1 MKCGGFSE
9 ERKNPFLVL
18 VAKSFPQ
25 VRKDW
30 GWGRIIPIAIG
41 VMSSVDRAGRG
52 KTSCSAAQARG
63 GARMK
68 TGISWPQVRLHN
80 PSLLPALHPAW
91 VPHPLCHLGQLWV
104 RRRPRSDPARSLGRL
119 LLHRAGMARSL
130 LLSCFHPEPGD
141 GPDQC
146 SCVLWHCSW
155 PNKHSCSTAGS
166 VLHTRVE
173 REPCGVAGVL
183 GMW

>member
-9 ERKNPFLVL
+9 ERKTPFLVL

-30 GWGRIIPIAIG
+30 GWGRIIPIAIE

-68 TGISWPQVRLHN
+68 TGIFWPQVRLHN

-91 VPHPLCHLGQLWV
+91 VPLPLCHLCQ
-104 RRRPRSDPARSLGRL
+104 RSGSGGGRAQTPL
-119 LLHRAGMARSL
+119 APWAG
-130 LLSCFHPEPGD
+130 
-141 GPDQC
+141 C
-146 SCVLWHCSW
+146 SCTEQGW
-155 PNKHSCSTAGS
+155 PD
-166 VLHTRVE
+166 
-173 REPCGVAGVL
+173 PCY
-183 GMW
+183 